1 MLSEVPDEW
10 TVDPLSKLLQPSLF
24 IDGDW
29 VESKDQSL
37 DGDVRLIQL
46 ADIGDGYFIDKSDR
60 HLTKDAAYRLKCTF
74 LKKGDLLIARMPDP
88 LGRCCVFPLD
98 GEERFV
104 TVVDVAVMRP
114 HESFNATWLMNLINS
129 GYARRFI
136 EDKAGGTTRKRI
148 SRKNLGGLPLPVPP
162 LNEQH
167 RIAEILSSVDASI
180 QATQAVIEQAER
192 VKRGLMEELLTGGLG
207 GEAIERGE
215 VPEGWRLL
223 PLGDFAKI
231 KNGFAFKSEEF
242 LSDDGADGDVSLV
255 VRMSDFNGGY
265 VDTSHCKRVQK
276 TTAEGLEKFRLKQ
289 GDILV
294 AMSGATVGKLGR
306 VPATSSELY
315 LNQRVGCMQPTQ
327 CRGEFL
333 WQLVNTPF
341 FQATVLAAATGNA
354 QPNISSKELEKILFA
369 LPPDSV
375 QHRIVGV
382 LTAFDDFI
390 VKQRKIV
397 EQQNRTKKGLMDDL
411 LTGKVRTV

>member
-1 MLSEVPDEW
+1 MLSELPEGW
-10 TVDPLSKLLQPSLF
+10 TLNPLAKILQPSLF

-29 VESKDQSL
+29 VESKDQSP
-37 DGDVRLIQL
+37 DGDVRLVQL
-46 ADIGDGYFIDKSDR
+46 ADIGDGHFIDKSDR
-60 HLTKDAAYRLKCTF
+60 HLTKDAAVRLKCTF
-74 LKKGDLLIARMPDP
+74 LKKGDLLVARMPEP

-98 GEERFV
+98 GEESFV

-114 HESFNATWLMNLINS
+114 HDNFNSIWLMNLVNS
-129 GYARRFI
+129 GYARKFI
-136 EDKAGGTTRKRI
+136 EDNAGGTTRKRI

-207 GEAIERGE
+207 SAAIERGE

-223 PLGDFAKI
+223 PLGEFAKI
-231 KNGFAFKSEEF
+231 KNGFAFKSKEF
-242 LSDDGADGDVSLV
+242 LSDDSADGDVSLV

-265 VDTSHCKRVQK
+265 VDTSHCKRIQK
-276 TTAEGLEKFRLKQ
+276 TTANGLEKFRLKQ

-306 VPATSSELY
+306 VPATARELY

-327 CRGEFL
+327 CSAEFL

-354 QPNISSKELEKILFA
+354 QPNISSKELEKIQFA
-369 LPPDSV
+369 LPPEDT
-375 QHRIVGV
+375 QHLIVSA
-382 LTAFDDFI
+382 LTVFDNFI
-390 VKQRKIV
+390 TKHKVIV
-397 EQQNRTKKGLMDDL
+397 EQQNLTKRGLMDDL
-411 LTGKVRTV
+411 LAGKVRTV